1 MSTRIGITFNLDWIA
16 AFLCEWFRISRVRHV
31 KHKTNEVSLRDDKI
45 WRFLRRVR
53 SGHKQP
59 DVQAPNHRCSLTFH
73 LRGLLYHRIL
83 EFAWKTSRYADIRF
97 SPPVLVSERYPRSIS
112 NQSNLIENTCTVLF
126 GISSRCDACRLSVY
140 CDHCVPFFLIP
151 VQVSALTETCE
162 HLHMLMMEIFFL
174 GSSANQSKKAM
185 AHIRRKKTM

>member
-59 DVQAPNHRCSLTFH
+59 DVQAPYHRCSLTFH

-83 EFAWKTSRYADIRF
+83 ELAWKTSRYADIRF
-97 SPPVLVSERYPRSIS
+97 SPSVSKWTISTFHIQSIQF
-112 NQSNLIENTCTVLF
+112 NWE
-126 GISSRCDACRLSVY
+126 
-140 CDHCVPFFLIP
+140 HMH
-151 VQVSALTETCE
+151 SALWHIFEMRCLSIICILWSLCAVFFNTRSSVSLNGNLRALAYANDED
-162 HLHMLMMEIFFL
+162 FFL
-174 GSSANQSKKAM
+174 GLIGKPEQKSNGT
-185 AHIRRKKTM
+185 H